1 MHRSVNFLRFT
12 TATLLFSL
20 SSPQALIGATNNT
33 FDSQSQVQKTQDSE
47 AEPAAFLKR
56 HEAYPSQAS
65 KASENQ
71 KLVQE
76 SISDLTTAWKTK
88 DRDSEVKL
96 QAILFNS
103 SSESQKT
110 VVFAER
116 GLEIAQENNVPN
128 APASSILNVAGFH
141 LQQGEY
147 PRVIDLTEQALKDL
161 QNSKQQE
168 TEAAALVMEALAYFG
183 KGNSQ
188 RSFELAEKG
197 LAISREVK
205 KPLIEALALV
215 VLSLVQSEGGN
226 SQQALE
232 LINRSQAI
240 AREQNN
246 RDLEAFVLEVV
257 GEIYRKAEQTKQA
270 IAAYQESLS
279 LKDTYSAKAGL
290 ARAYQDDG
298 NLETAILTYKQAVN
312 KNEEQVR
319 KGILGLPVW
328 LQESFPKAVQ
338 DITGLGSIAVS
349 RTLINVLISQ
359 NRMAEAQQVLE
370 LVKGQELRE
379 YTGKNTPGSPT
390 QKVIASP
397 AEDKILAEYGS
408 FINFGYRLDEC
419 QRTRCPEL
427 PQLLEK
433 RNALTEPYSQ
443 ALKQLEKELS
453 KNRNSDPAFVD
464 PNELAQKAKAI
475 VDAQPSTVLIYPL
488 VLKDKIL
495 LLWTSKGG
503 VFKSVAI
510 PNVTESQV
518 EVTVMRFRH
527 LLQNRRSSIE
537 EIKATSKQLYEWLVK
552 PLEQELKANKIQNL
566 VFAQDRSTRYI
577 PMTTLFDGEKYLIEN
592 YTVSTVL
599 SANLTNIPKPQA
611 DGKVAGILSA
621 SKNQNNIILG
631 VGLSDAVAGFQPLP
645 YVPGELD
652 AIVRQNQPDSKGIF
666 PGQEFLNKAFNLVTL
681 RENLP
686 GRLLLHIATHSVFVP
701 GRADQ
706 SYMLLGTGEKLVI
719 SEIESSLNL
728 QSLNL
733 VVLSACETALGGPG
747 LDGKEIAGIG
757 YYFIKG
763 GANTVVASLWRVDD
777 LSTRVLMEEFYKN
790 LALPLTKAEALR
802 QAQLVLLNGKNITPV
817 TQPGENTAPTTQN
830 PSLRHPYYWAPF
842 ILMGS
847 GV

>member
-20 SSPQALIGATNNT
+20 SSPQALIGATINT

-47 AEPAAFLKR
+47 ADPAAFLKA
-56 HEAYPSQAS
+56 H
-65 KASENQ
+65 
-71 KLVQE
+71 
-76 SISDLTTAWKTK
+76 
-88 DRDSEVKL
+88 
-96 QAILFNS
+96 
-103 SSESQKT
+103 T

-116 GLEIAQENNVPN
+116 GWEVAQENKVPN
-128 APASSILNVAGFH
+128 ASASSILNVAGFH

-147 PRVIDLTEQALKDL
+147 PKVIDLTEQALKDL
-161 QNSKQQE
+161 QNNQQRE

-188 RSFELAEKG
+188 RSSELAEKG
-197 LAISREVK
+197 LTIAREVK
-205 KPLIEALALV
+205 KPLIEALALI

-226 SQQALE
+226 SKQALE
-232 LINRSQAI
+232 LINRSRAI

-246 RDLEAFVLEVV
+246 RDLEAFVLEVT
-257 GEIYRKAEQTKQA
+257 GEIYRKAEQTQQA

-290 ARAYQDDG
+290 ARVYQDEG
-298 NLETAILTYKQAVN
+298 KLETAILTYKQAVN
-312 KNEEQVR
+312 KNEEQVQ
-319 KGILGLPVW
+319 KSIPGVPEW
-328 LQESFPKAVQ
+328 LRESFPKAVK
-338 DITGLGSIAVS
+338 DITGLGAIAVS
-349 RTLINVLISQ
+349 RTLTNVLISQ

-379 YTGKNTPGSPT
+379 YTGKNTAGSPT
-390 QKVIASP
+390 QKVIDSP
-397 AEDKILAEYGS
+397 AEDKILTEYGS
-408 FINFGYRLDEC
+408 FINFGYKLDEC

-433 RNALTEPYSQ
+433 RQSLTEPYEQ

-453 KNRNSDPAFVD
+453 KNRNADPAFID
-464 PNELAQKAKAI
+464 PNELAQKAQAI
-475 VDAQPSTVLIYPL
+475 VDAQPGTVLIYPL

-503 VFKSVAI
+503 VFKSAAI

-527 LLQNRRSSIE
+527 LLQNRRSNIE
-537 EIKATSKQLYEWLVK
+537 ELKATSKQLYEWLVK
-552 PLEQELKANKIQNL
+552 PLEPELKANKIQHL
-566 VFAQDRSTRYI
+566 VFAQDRATRYI

-592 YTVSTVL
+592 YTVSSVL
-599 SANLTNIPKPQA
+599 SANLTNIPKPLA
-611 DGKVAGILSA
+611 DGKIANVISA
-621 SKNQNNIILG
+621 SKNQNNLILG

-645 YVPGELD
+645 YVPTELD
-652 AIVRQNQPDSKGIF
+652 VIVRQNQADSQGIF
-666 PGQEFLNKAFNLVTL
+666 PGQEFLNKAFNLATL

-686 GRLLLHIATHSVFVP
+686 GRLLLHMATHSVFVP

-706 SYMLLGTGEKLVI
+706 SYMLLGTGEKLVVT
-719 SEIESSLNL
+719 EIESSLNL

-757 YYFIKG
+757 YYFLKG

-790 LALPLTKAEALR
+790 LASPVTKSEALR
-802 QAQLVLLNGKNITPV
+802 QAQLMLLNGKNIKPLA
-817 TQPGENTAPTTQN
+817 QQGENTTPNTEN
-830 PSLRHPYYWAPF
+830 RSFRHPYYWAPF

-847 GV
+847 GI

>member
-1 MHRSVNFLRFT
+1 MHRPLNFVHFT
-12 TATLLFSL
+12 TATLIFSL
-20 SSPQALIGATNNT
+20 SAPQALIGSPDNT
-33 FDSQSQVQKTQDSE
+33 FSSQSQAHKTQDSE
-47 AEPAAFLKR
+47 TKSAALLK
-56 HEAYPSQAS
+56 A
-65 KASENQ
+65 
-71 KLVQE
+71 
-76 SISDLTTAWKTK
+76 D
-88 DRDSEVKL
+88 
-96 QAILFNS
+96 
-103 SSESQKT
+103 T

-116 GLEIAQENNVPN
+116 GGEVAQVNKVPN

-147 PRVIDLTEQALKDL
+147 PRVIDLTEQALKEL
-161 QNSKQQE
+161 QNSQQRE
-168 TEAAALVMEALAYFG
+168 TEAAALVMEALAYLG

-197 LAISREVK
+197 LTISREVK
-205 KPLIEALALV
+205 RPLIEALALV

-232 LINRSQAI
+232 LINSSRAI
-240 AREQNN
+240 ARAQNN
-246 RDLEAFVLEVV
+246 RDLEAFVLEVT
-257 GEIYRKAEQTKQA
+257 GEIYIKAEQTQQA
-270 IAAYQESLS
+270 IAAYQASLS

-298 NLETAILTYKQAVN
+298 KLEIAILTYKQAIN
-312 KNEEQVR
+312 KNEDQVR
-319 KGILGLPVW
+319 KFIPGVPEW

-338 DITGLGSIAVS
+338 DINGLGAIAVS
-349 RTLINVLISQ
+349 RSLTNLLISQ

-433 RNALTEPYSQ
+433 RKSLTEPYYQ
-443 ALKQLEKELS
+443 ALKQLETELS

-464 PNELAQKAKAI
+464 PNELAQKAQAI
-475 VDAQPSTVLIYPL
+475 VDAQPGTVLIYPL

-503 VFKSVAI
+503 VFKSAEI

-527 LLQNRRSSIE
+527 LLQNRRSNIE
-537 EIKATSKQLYEWLVK
+537 ELKATSKQLYDWFVK
-552 PLEQELKANKIQNL
+552 PLEAELKANKIQNL
-566 VFAQDRSTRYI
+566 VFAQDRATRYI
-577 PMTTLFDGEKYLIEN
+577 PMTTVFDGEKYLIEN
-592 YTVSTVL
+592 YTVSSVV

-611 DGKVAGILSA
+611 DGKVANTISV
-621 SKNQNNIILG
+621 SKNQNNLILG

-645 YVPGELD
+645 YVPKELD
-652 AIVRQNQPDSKGIF
+652 VIVRQNQSDSQGVF
-666 PGQEFLNKAFNLVTL
+666 PGKELLNKDFNLVTL

-686 GRLLLHIATHSVFVP
+686 GRLLLHMATHSVFVP

-706 SYMLLGTGEKLVI
+706 SYMLLGTGEKLVVP
-719 SEIESSLNL
+719 EIESSLNL

-747 LDGKEIAGIG
+747 LDGKEIAGIA
-757 YYFIKG
+757 YYFLKG

-790 LALPLTKAEALR
+790 LASPVTKAEALR
-802 QAQLVLLNGKNITPV
+802 QAQLVLLNEKNIKPV
-817 TQPGENTAPTTQN
+817 AQQGENTTPSPEN
-830 PSLRHPYYWAPF
+830 RSLRHPYYWSPF

-847 GV
+847 GL

>member
-1 MHRSVNFLRFT
+1 MHRPLNCLHFT
-12 TATLLFSL
+12 TATLLFFLCSA
-20 SSPQALIGATNNT
+20 QASIAATNNI
-33 FDSQSQVQKTQDSE
+33 FSSQSQAQKTPASE
-47 AEPAAFLKR
+47 ADTVIFAKR
-56 HEAYPSQAS
+56 G
-65 KASENQ
+65 
-71 KLVQE
+71 
-76 SISDLTTAWKTK
+76 WK
-88 DRDSEVKL
+88 V
-96 QAILFNS
+96 
-103 SSESQKT
+103 
-110 VVFAER
+110 
-116 GLEIAQENNVPN
+116 AQEQKVPN

-147 PRVIDLTEQALKDL
+147 PRVIDLTEQAIKEL
-161 QNSKQQE
+161 QNNQQLE
-168 TEAAALVMEALAYFG
+168 TEAAALVMQSLAYFG

-188 RSFELAEKG
+188 RAFELAEKG

-205 KPLIEALALV
+205 RPTIEAFALI
-215 VLSLVQSEGGN
+215 VLSLIESEAGN
-226 SQQALE
+226 SKNALE
-232 LINRSQAI
+232 LINKSRDI
-240 AREQNN
+240 ARQQKNL
-246 RDLEAFVLEVV
+246 DLDAFVLEVT
-257 GEIYRKAEQTKQA
+257 GEIYREAEQTQQA
-270 IAAYQESLS
+270 IAAYQASLS

-290 ARAYQDDG
+290 ARVYQDEG
-298 NLETAILTYKQAVN
+298 KLETAILTYKQAIN

-319 KGILGLPVW
+319 KFIPGVPEW

-338 DITGLGSIAVS
+338 DITGLGAIAVS
-349 RTLINVLISQ
+349 RTLTNLLISQ

-370 LVKGQELRE
+370 LAKGQELRE

-419 QRTRCPEL
+419 QQTRCSEL
-427 PQLLEK
+427 PQLLAK
-433 RNALTEPYSQ
+433 RKSLTEPYYQ
-443 ALKQLEKELS
+443 ALQQLETELR

-464 PNELAQKAKAI
+464 PNELAQKAKEI
-475 VDAQPSTVLIYPL
+475 VDAQPGTVLIYPL
-488 VLKDKIL
+488 VLKDQIL

-503 VFKSVAI
+503 VFTSATI
-510 PNVTESQV
+510 PNIPESQV

-527 LLQNRRSSIE
+527 LLQNRRSNIDE
-537 EIKATSKQLYEWLVK
+537 LKTTSKQLYDWFVK
-552 PLEQELKANKIQNL
+552 PLEAELKANKIQHL

-577 PMTTLFDGEKYLIEN
+577 PMSTLFDGEKYLIEN
-592 YTVSTVL
+592 YTLSSVL
-599 SANLTNIPKPQA
+599 SANLTNNSKPQA
-611 DGKVAGILSA
+611 NGKVANIIST

-645 YVPGELD
+645 YVTTELD
-652 AIVRQNQPDSKGIF
+652 LIVRQNQSDAQGIF
-666 PGQEFLNKAFNLVTL
+666 PGKKFLNQAFNLATL

-706 SYMLLGTGEKLVI
+706 SYMLLGTGEKLLVP
-719 SEIESSLNL
+719 EIESSLNL

-757 YYFIKG
+757 YYFLKG

-790 LALPLTKAEALR
+790 LASPVTKAEALR
-802 QAQLVLLNGKNITPV
+802 QAQLVLLNGKNIKPIAQQAQNTTPNA
-817 TQPGENTAPTTQN
+817 ENR
-830 PSLRHPYYWAPF
+830 SLRHPYYWAPF

-847 GV
+847 GL